1 MSEEL
6 EPVGDQEHVLR
17 RVHVNH
23 FRDGLP
29 TPIQRAAFRPNEQ
42 DTAGISVYRERFVSS
57 YADVL
62 TIVKP
67 EKRGNYYV
75 SRLCVRAVR
84 GLGLDVV
91 PDPDPGDIPGH
102 SIIPELSWSRYQAD
116 YDRLADIQEQLAV
129 LASQGIVHSPA
140 R

>member
-1 MSEEL
+1 MTEEL
-6 EPVGDQEHVLR
+6 EPVGDQEHILR

-23 FRDGLP
+23 YRDGLP
-29 TPIQRAAFRPNEQ
+29 SPIQRAAFRPNEQ
-42 DTAGISVYRERFVSS
+42 DTTGIPVYRERFVSS

-75 SRLCVRAVR
+75 SRLSVRALR

-102 SIIPELSWSRYQAD
+102 SVIPQLSWSNYQAD
-116 YDRLADIQEQLAV
+116 HDRLADVQEQLAA
-129 LASQGIVHSPA
+129 LGSQDIVHRPTA
-140 R
+140 